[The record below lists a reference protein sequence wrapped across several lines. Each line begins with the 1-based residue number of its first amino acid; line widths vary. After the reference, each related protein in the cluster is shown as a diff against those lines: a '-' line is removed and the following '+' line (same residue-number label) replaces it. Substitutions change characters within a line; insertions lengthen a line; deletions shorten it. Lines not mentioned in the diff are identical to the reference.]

1 MGATMHLAGARSA
14 GQVPSQHDTLR
25 PAPARKRV
33 LLAED
38 DLEMRQVIRQ
48 ILESIGV
55 DVLEVS
61 SGVALLSRLADDGD
75 FDLVVTDVRM
85 PWMSGEHVVQMA
97 RVAGFEM
104 PVLIMTAF
112 ADEKL
117 RRSVEGIRGTTLLEK
132 PFQMRELV
140 DCARGMLGIA

>member
-1 MGATMHLAGARSA
+1 MHPTESRSA
-14 GQVPSQHDTLR
+14 LRDRGSQDAPSA
-25 PAPARKRV
+25 APARKRV

-38 DLEMRQVIRQ
+38 DMEMRQIVRQ
-48 ILESIGV
+48 ILESVGLEV
-55 DVLEVS
+55 FEVS

-85 PWMSGEHVVQMA
+85 PWMSGEHVAQMA

-104 PVLIMTAF
+104 PILVMTAF

-117 RRSVEGIRGTTLLEK
+117 RRAVLGIRGAALLEK
-132 PFQMRELV
+132 PFAMRDLV
-140 DCARGMLGIA
+140 DRARGMLGLA